1 MGINS
6 KTWSW
11 SEELFAA
18 TTPVSPCDGARLH
31 EYSSFLPAPD
41 SFMLSDQR
49 EQLSNASSM
58 ASAPAS
64 VLLLPRRPTSNAGFV
79 GIQPTRQIS
88 GGAIPLPPAT
98 RAACPPLL
106 LTPLPSLH
114 HPSLTWPTSRMCGR
128 DARHG
133 AVCLRRDG
141 RGPQHIQRRVATG
154 DLGRPRPARSKLG
167 GHEHRHVTRD
177 RAFSCMDAHG

>member
-1 MGINS
+1 MQMGISS

-88 GGAIPLPPAT
+88 GEMQGMVQSAFDEMD
-98 RAACPPLL
+98 AAL
-106 LTPLPSLH
+106 S
-114 HPSLTWPTSRMCGR
+114 TSS
-128 DARHG
+128 DES
-133 AVCLRRDG
+133 
-141 RGPQHIQRRVATG
+141 RRVTSG
-154 DLGRPRPARSKLG
+154 D
-167 GHEHRHVTRD
+167 HDQRD
-177 RAFSCMDAHG
+177 PNSEDMSIDT